1 MVEME
6 KQADLIVQ
14 GQPALY
20 SKFQNS
26 QDYIVNSKNKYK
38 KAKKEKGKSCKIE
51 LLENFVLL
59 CPESLSFVLLFL
71 LLQTKGKIVV
81 VFQLFFN

>member
-1 MVEME
+1 MSWWSMPALEME

-26 QDYIVNSKNKYK
+26 QDYIVNSSLKINTK
-38 KAKKEKGKSCKIE
+38 KQRKKKEKGKSCKIE

-59 CPESLSFVLLFL
+59 CPESLSFALLFL
-71 LLQTKGKIVV
+71 LL
-81 VFQLFFN
+81 